1 MAAIMNVVKRTL
13 SISILRGQDGN
24 GEDEDD

>member
-13 SISILRGQDGN
+13 SISILRWQDGN